1 MLLFQFSVYELTNE
15 IINFTKPQPY
25 FFVTER
31 VYYHTIYPQ
40 VKLVKYFH
48 QKTTA

>member
-15 IINFTKPQPY
+15 IINFAKAQP
-25 FFVTER
+25 FFFGRE